1 MDKIDILLATYNG
14 QEFLREQIDS
24 ILNQSYQDFNL
35 IISDDSSEDETYKIL
50 KEYEKKDSR
59 IRLFRQEKNLGLIQ
73 NFEFLLKQ
81 VTSDYFMFSDQDDIW
96 KENKIEKSINK
107 LKQEKAALVYT
118 DLEIVDK
125 NLEIIY
131 PSYWKYKNIYKK
143 IKKYNNFEALYLN
156 NFVTGCTILA
166 KSNYIKD
173 IVPLPK
179 TSKFMLHDYWTA
191 LVIASKDKIAY
202 LDEPTIK
209 YRQHKNNRV
218 GSSRRSDKI
227 EKCRELRDLIIRVK
241 KEHIKMLEEN
251 ILKINSKEIVKYTK
265 PALEYFK
272 ALEKET
278 NIYLKSWTL
287 FFKLYKYEDFSYKM
301 QNFIILNLPIFGRL
315 AFKLKKLIRRKD

>member
-227 EKCRELRDLIIRVK
+227 EKFKELRDLFIRVK
-241 KEHIKMLEEN
+241 IEHFQIFEEN
-251 ILKINSKEIVKYTK
+251 ISKINSKEIVKYTK

>member
-1 MDKIDILLATYNG
+1 
-14 QEFLREQIDS
+14 
-24 ILNQSYQDFNL
+24 
-35 IISDDSSEDETYKIL
+35 
-50 KEYEKKDSR
+50 
-59 IRLFRQEKNLGLIQ
+59 
-73 NFEFLLKQ
+73 
-81 VTSDYFMFSDQDDIW
+81 
-96 KENKIEKSINK
+96 
-107 LKQEKAALVYT
+107 
-118 DLEIVDK
+118 
-125 NLEIIY
+125 
-131 PSYWKYKNIYKK
+131 
-143 IKKYNNFEALYLN
+143 
-156 NFVTGCTILA
+156 
-166 KSNYIKD
+166 
-173 IVPLPK
+173 
-179 TSKFMLHDYWTA
+179 MLHDYWTA

-227 EKCRELRDLIIRVK
+227 EKFKELRDLFIRVK
-241 KEHIKMLEEN
+241 IEHFQIFEEN
-251 ILKINSKEIVKYTK
+251 ISKINSKEIVKYTK

>member
-218 GSSRRSDKI
+218 GSSRRADKI
-227 EKCRELRDLIIRVK
+227 EKFKELRDLFIRVK
-241 KEHIKMLEEN
+241 IEHFQIFEEN
-251 ILKINSKEIVKYTK
+251 ISKINSKEIVKYTK

>member
-227 EKCRELRDLIIRVK
+227 EKFKELRDLFIRVK
-241 KEHIKMLEEN
+241 IEHFQIFEEN
-251 ILKINSKEIVKYTK
+251 ISKINSKEIVKYTK

-287 FFKLYKYEDFSYKM
+287 FIKLYKYEDFSYKM